1 MAPHDT
7 TASDTL
13 LSVSEAATTLGLRPA
28 TVEQYIQ
35 KGQLAA
41 VRVPCGKAIRIF
53 VAHAEIDRY
62 RHASLGSHPNIRG
75 RTPGGHPLRRARAG
89 HMSVEPHAA
98 RGLHTSG
105 RHAPLAKGH
114 PVQFYSLQTKETIDV
129 PDDQVERTTMA
140 NGRPAARATIDR
152 DGKTL
157 KLFKFLPADA
167 ATPTAPTTPPPPV
180 VPAAPKAKK
189 GKK

>member
-1 MAPHDT
+1 
-7 TASDTL
+7 
-13 LSVSEAATTLGLRPA
+13 
-28 TVEQYIQ
+28 
-35 KGQLAA
+35 
-41 VRVPCGKAIRIF
+41 
-53 VAHAEIDRY
+53 
-62 RHASLGSHPNIRG
+62 
-75 RTPGGHPLRRARAG
+75 
-89 HMSVEPHAA
+89 
-98 RGLHTSG
+98 
-105 RHAPLAKGH
+105 
-114 PVQFYSLQTKETIDV
+114 VQFYSLQTKETLEV